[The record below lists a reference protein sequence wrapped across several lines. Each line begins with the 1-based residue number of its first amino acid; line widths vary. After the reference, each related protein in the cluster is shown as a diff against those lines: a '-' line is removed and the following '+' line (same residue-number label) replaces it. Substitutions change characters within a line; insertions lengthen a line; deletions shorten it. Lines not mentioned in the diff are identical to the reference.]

1 METVAELGRQ
11 LDPFQRLVHSSSIE
25 SEQLIIRDDSA
36 AFKSPSTEVVVV
48 VVVPLHSKIF

>member
-11 LDPFQRLVHSSSIE
+11 LDPFHRLVHNSSIE

-36 AFKSPSTEVVVV
+36 AFKSPTTVVVV
-48 VVVPLHSKIF
+48 VVVPLHSNII